1 MKFGKV
7 IQRIGEQIPDKHFLR
22 YKQLKKLLKH
32 IKAAEGRG
40 KEASDVCECS
50 SPVSPKD
57 EAAAPSASPGVLS
70 AEETVFIK
78 ALNEELSNLNSD
90 FMDAEEKVVIRLQA
104 LEAELNQMH
113 KSDNKEDLQPLKA
126 AFIDFH
132 GEIVLLLHWGLLNY
146 AAVTKILK
154 KHDKQTHLPL
164 RAPYLEA
171 VLKQP
176 FYSTDLLGR
185 LAKRVA
191 AIVEELVVEPD
202 ASPRSEGKTESFSGC
217 GEAESTTMRDR
228 FKMTQIALGT
238 WQELGNNAS
247 TPSTVLP
254 TRVESRVDKE
264 AGEEQSAS
272 DTGNE
277 VEEIDGVKPEGG
289 KNELC
294 GRKRRAVGVAE
305 GDEATRRVCSEK
317 KSSS

>member
-32 IKAAEGRG
+32 IKAAEGRE
-40 KEASDVCECS
+40 KEASDVCKCA
-50 SPVSPKD
+50 SPVTAKD
-57 EAAAPSASPGVLS
+57 EAPSTSSGVLS

-104 LEAELNQMH
+104 LEAELNQVT
-113 KSDNKEDLQPLKA
+113 KSNNQEDIQPLKA

-191 AIVEELVVEPD
+191 AIVEDLVVDSED
-202 ASPRSEGKTESFSGC
+202 SPKGEAKSGLFSECGETEST
-217 GEAESTTMRDR
+217 AMRDR
-228 FKMTQIALGT
+228 FKMTQMALGT

-254 TRVESRVDKE
+254 TRVENGGTGGEPK
-264 AGEEQSAS
+264 EEQSAS
-272 DTGNE
+272 E
-277 VEEIDGVKPEGG
+277 AREGG
-289 KNELC
+289 NDVEVTNEGELSGEKEQAA
-294 GRKRRAVGVAE
+294 GRKRRAVSSAE
-305 GDEATRRVCSEK
+305 GDESSRRVSSEK
-317 KSSS
+317 KS